1 MAYWQKTA
9 RPSTITLRVPVA
21 ARSEQQIA
29 ACSAVVAGSGHIVIE
44 AVAGSGKTE
53 SLTHILHDYSKAFPS
68 RSILC
73 LAFGTD
79 IKTTLETRI
88 PESIADVKTCHGC
101 GYGSPARASKV
112 PAARAPYSI
121 IADGKWGDG
130 KAANLAIEATDGEH
144 LIRFFKARVGDTRD
158 NAMNDIQALCKLL
171 SLAKTCLAGL
181 VPHYSDSGKLENLER
196 DPGSIVELIAR
207 FGIEFSEYITGKE
220 AAEHVL
226 ACMEW
231 NMSGP
236 GLTFQRKQGRWNK
249 GEIPTEEKRTITFD
263 DMMWLPLVKGWD
275 IPKYDLVLV
284 DECQDLSPARLQIV
298 MLSVKPG
305 GKIVAVGDRWQAIF
319 GFAGAECDAMQKLI
333 DRLSATILPLSVT
346 YRCAR
351 LIVDEAA
358 AVNGQIQIQARNNA
372 PEGTVDYLDAKQIIA
387 AVKPGNAIISR
398 TNAPLVRMFFTMAKG
413 GIPCVMLGKDYAA
426 MITHRIKAWRK
437 QADSEGRE
445 FDGYCMLQYNADWLS
460 ARLEKLGDGN
470 ASAKERAHDEHD
482 TVKALCEDLPLGS
495 AETPKTV
502 VDRCY
507 KMFSKDNA
515 KDANGC
521 VVLSSTHKFK
531 GDERGRVFLLLE
543 TYKPGESRNNAAAG
557 QAQEETNLL
566 YVGITRAKDHLTYV
580 TGLKGGS
587 QEA

>member
-1 MAYWQKTA
+1 MAYWQKTT
-9 RPSTITLRVPVA
+9 RPTTITLRIPA
-21 ARSEQQIA
+21 TCRSVQQA
-29 ACSAVVAGSGHIVIE
+29 DACREVVQGSGHVVIE

-53 SLTHILHDYSKAFPS
+53 SLTHILSDYSKAFPAKS
-68 RSILC
+68 VLC

-88 PESIADVKTCHGC
+88 PESVADVKTCHGC
-101 GYGSPARASKV
+101 GYGSPSRASKV
-112 PAARAPYSI
+112 ALARGAYSI
-121 IADGKWGDG
+121 IADGKWGEG
-130 KAANLAIEATDGEH
+130 KASNLAIEAVDGEH
-144 LIRFFKARVGDTRD
+144 LIRFFKARIGDTRD
-158 NAMNDIQALCKLL
+158 NAMDDIQGLCKLL
-171 SLAKTCLAGL
+171 SLAKTCLVGIIP
-181 VPHYSDSGKLENLER
+181 VYSEAGKLEKLER
-196 DPGSIVELIAR
+196 DPGSVVELIAR
-207 FGIEFSEYITGKE
+207 FGIEFSEYLTGKE

-236 GLTFQRKQGRWNK
+236 GITFQKKQGRWQK

-263 DMMWLPLVKGWD
+263 DMMWLPLVKGWA
-275 IPKYDLVLV
+275 IPRYDLVLV

-298 MLSVKPG
+298 MLSLKPG
-305 GKIVAVGDRWQAIF
+305 GKIVAVGDRYQAIF
-319 GFAGAECDAMQKLI
+319 GFAGAECDAMEKLI
-333 DRLSATILPLSVT
+333 NRLNAKVLPLSVT

-358 AVNGQIQIQARNNA
+358 AVNSAINIQARDNA
-372 PEGTVDYLDAKQIIA
+372 PDGTVDYLDAKKLLSE
-387 AVKPGNAIISR
+387 VKAGNAIISR
-398 TNAPLVRMFFTMAKG
+398 TNAPLVKLFFTMAKG

-426 MITHRIKAWRK
+426 MLTHRIKSWRK
-437 QADSEGRE
+437 RADSEGRE
-445 FDGYCMLQYNADWLS
+445 FDGLCMLQYNADWLS

-495 AETPKTV
+495 TETPKTV

-515 KDANGC
+515 KDNNSC

-531 GDERGRVFLLLE
+531 GDERGRVFLLIE
-543 TYKPGESRNNAAAG
+543 TYKPGESKNGRAG
-557 QAQEETNLL
+557 EAQEETNLL
-566 YVGITRAKDHLTYV
+566 YVGITRAKDHLTYI

-587 QEA
+587 PEA